1 MDSIRF
7 PSYDL
12 TGKRALI
19 TGAGSGIGRAA
30 ALILAHYGAAVAVC
44 DISLDRADAV
54 VEEIRNAGGRAAAVQ
69 GDVSNAES
77 VAAMFRKTDAAL
89 GGLDILI
96 SNAGI
101 GGEVKPILEQSELAW
116 DQVLSVN
123 LKGAFLCGKQ
133 AAERMIAQGTG
144 GRVIFTSSI
153 AAYEGGGFHGPYG
166 AAKGGLCTLVR
177 TMAYEWSPY
186 GITVNAICPGLTG
199 TAINQEISNDP
210 VLKEQFLKKIPLGR
224 MAKPEEIASLMLYLS
239 TDAAAFITGTSMIV
253 DGGATVGGI

>member
-1 MDSIRF
+1 MENIKI

-44 DISLDRADAV
+44 DISRERAETV
-54 VEEIRNAGGRAAAVQ
+54 TGEIKAHGGKALALC
-69 GDVSNAES
+69 GDVSNAGS
-77 VAAMFRKTDAAL
+77 VADMFQTMAEAF

-101 GGEVKPILEQSELAW
+101 GGDVKPILEQSEQAW

-133 AAERMIAQGTG
+133 AAAQMISQGTG

-177 TMAYEWSPY
+177 TMAHEWAPY
-186 GITVNAICPGLTG
+186 GITVNAVCPGLTA
-199 TAINQEISNDP
+199 TAINREISADP
-210 VLKEQFLKKIPLGR
+210 ELEKQFLAKIPLGR
-224 MAKPEEIASLMLYLS
+224 MAKPEEIASVMLYLS
-239 TDAAAFITGTSMIV
+239 TDAAAFITGTSIIA
-253 DGGATVGGI
+253 DGGATIGG